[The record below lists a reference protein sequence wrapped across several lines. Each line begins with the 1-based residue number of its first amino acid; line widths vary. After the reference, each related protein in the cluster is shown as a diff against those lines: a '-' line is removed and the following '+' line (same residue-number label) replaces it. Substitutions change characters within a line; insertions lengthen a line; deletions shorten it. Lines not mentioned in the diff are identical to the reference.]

1 MSHIPFPEK
10 GITQKSIFQY
20 FEQFAAQDA
29 NWKQGR
35 TFSLVFYPG
44 EAIASLL
51 QKAYMQYFFENG
63 LNPSVFKSLKR
74 MESEVVS
81 MTANLLNAPDTAAG
95 NMTSGGTESIIC
107 AMKAAKKY
115 AKQKNKKLQ
124 KPNAVLP
131 ATAHP
136 AFMKAADYL
145 EIELRIVPCI
155 GEALS
160 PDLAQMEKLIDDNT
174 IILVGSAPAYPHGL
188 IDPLIDINEIALRKN
203 VWLHVDACVGGYLL
217 PFLEQLGEPILPF
230 DFRLAGVNSI
240 SLDIHKYGYGA
251 KGSSTILYRNSELR
265 KNQYYVYTEWPGGLY
280 ASPSVTGTRPGGA
293 VAAAW
298 AIMKYLGQDGYR
310 DITKNT
316 LVAAKKIQAAINNI
330 EGLKVIGTPLTTVF
344 SFMSTGSIDI
354 YRLGDELTEAGWHLD
369 RQLTP
374 ASLHLT
380 VSNGNIAFVDEFIA
394 DVETAVAKLSERSIS
409 NFGDKLKQDIAT
421 RAAKI
426 LPSEWIGKIANRSIK
441 QIPNQAD
448 GSGKTAPLYGLMGEL
463 SGTGTLDEMVL
474 NLLDAMNKP
483 GKESFEEELK

>member
-20 FEQFAAQDA
+20 FEQFATQDA

-44 EAIASLL
+44 EAVASLL

-81 MTANLLNAPDTAAG
+81 MTAHLLNAPETAAG

-145 EIELRIVPCI
+145 EIELRIVPFI

-160 PDLAQMEKLIDDNT
+160 PDLVQMEKLIDDNT

-203 VWLHVDACVGGYLL
+203 VWLHVDACVRQEEASSSGQNQPYSLAYVCV
-217 PFLEQLGEPILPF
+217 FLT
-230 DFRLAGVNSI
+230 DWTSI
-240 SLDIHKYGYGA
+240 G
-251 KGSSTILYRNSELR
+251 
-265 KNQYYVYTEWPGGLY
+265 QY
-280 ASPSVTGTRPGGA
+280 
-293 VAAAW
+293 
-298 AIMKYLGQDGYR
+298 
-310 DITKNT
+310 
-316 LVAAKKIQAAINNI
+316 
-330 EGLKVIGTPLTTVF
+330 
-344 SFMSTGSIDI
+344 
-354 YRLGDELTEAGWHLD
+354 
-369 RQLTP
+369 
-374 ASLHLT
+374 
-380 VSNGNIAFVDEFIA
+380 
-394 DVETAVAKLSERSIS
+394 
-409 NFGDKLKQDIAT
+409 
-421 RAAKI
+421 
-426 LPSEWIGKIANRSIK
+426 
-441 QIPNQAD
+441 
-448 GSGKTAPLYGLMGEL
+448 
-463 SGTGTLDEMVL
+463 
-474 NLLDAMNKP
+474 
-483 GKESFEEELK
+483 